1 MRNRGA
7 DLNAIQIDKNFA
19 DANYQLAQAYAR
31 QGIYAGA
38 YQELP
43 RTAELQPKN
52 TKAEID
58 LS

>member
-1 MRNRGA
+1 MPGK
-7 DLNAIQIDKNFA
+7 IFA
-19 DANYQLAQAYAR
+19 LEP
-31 QGIYAGA
+31 
-38 YQELP
+38 YQELL